1 LILNI
6 LVFEK
11 REINLI
17 AYFYQKP
24 FLRMEMSVKS
34 KVDEISLR
42 QHEFLLPLFEVI
54 VNAMLSVGD
63 KYSSGGG
70 RITINIIRE
79 KKTGLFDNSLLL
91 DKEGTVLTPPVQS
104 FIITDNGVG
113 FDDANYKSFNT
124 AYSQKNKDKGCKGV
138 GRFTV
143 LACFDQMHIRSVY
156 KNDNKQYLREFYFD
170 VIEEV
175 KQHDNSPQEL
185 LLPENNETRVTLHNY
200 HSNFKYKTA
209 IPAKQIAGDIIENCL
224 PFFLSNNAPTILL
237 HDDFDD
243 SNIILNDIIKEVIK
257 FDGNEEVFSLL
268 KNTPPFKL
276 LVIRR
281 YDARIHRLRLCA
293 HNRVVGRTENLAAII
308 PGFESPFTDSD
319 GNDFCIDAY
328 VTSSFLD
335 AKVNPVRNS
344 LYIPDNVDDNSLID
358 EITLTG
364 IENEVKKLLE
374 KKYRTT
380 LDEIQD
386 KNLDRIREYIL
397 NPKKLR
403 VTYRSLL
410 GKPELLK
417 KLPTNLSDDKLEEQ
431 LHKIKFHLEKD
442 LKSGLKKAS
451 RKGRIE
457 DHEEY
462 SKLIKSLLNQEAE
475 FAKDKLADLL
485 VERKVILK
493 LLKKMLGISK
503 DGGYNLEEDLH
514 NLIFP
519 MGQSNDTIPY
529 EYHNLWILDER
540 LAFHSFIASDKQMR
554 TNPIAANNSQKEPDI
569 LIFDFPWAFSEKE
582 SPMSSVVIF
591 EFKRPG
597 RDMNTSDDKNLDAQ
611 VMRYYQEL
619 MQSKAKNYNGE
630 YINLEK
636 TTPKFAFIICDMHK
650 DLMEYNVDFN
660 QFRKTPFKTLYKLN
674 EAINLHV
681 EAMSYQQLVEM
692 SEKRHLAFFRE
703 LGIETL

>member
-1 LILNI
+1 
-6 LVFEK
+6 
-11 REINLI
+11 
-17 AYFYQKP
+17 
-24 FLRMEMSVKS
+24 
-34 KVDEISLR
+34 
-42 QHEFLLPLFEVI
+42 
-54 VNAMLSVGD
+54 
-63 KYSSGGG
+63 
-70 RITINIIRE
+70 
-79 KKTGLFDNSLLL
+79 
-91 DKEGTVLTPPVQS
+91 
-104 FIITDNGVG
+104 
-113 FDDANYKSFNT
+113 
-124 AYSQKNKDKGCKGV
+124 
-138 GRFTV
+138 
-143 LACFDQMHIRSVY
+143 VY
-156 KNDNKQYLREFYFD
+156 KANNNQYLREFSFD
-170 VIEEV
+170 VTNEV
-175 KQHDNSPQEL
+175 KQEENSPIL
-185 LLPENNETRVTLHNY
+185 LSKSENNETVVSLHDY
-200 HSNFKYKTA
+200 QLNFRNKTA
-209 IPAKQIAGDIIENCL
+209 IAAKQIASDIIESCL
-224 PFFLSNNAPTILL
+224 PFFLNDNAPTIILS
-237 HDDFDD
+237 DDVDE
-243 SNIILNDIIKEVIK
+243 SEIILNDIIKEVIQ
-257 FDGNEEVFSLL
+257 FDGNEEIFYLL
-268 KNTPPFKL
+268 KSAPPFKL
-276 LVIRR
+276 LLVRR

-319 GNDFCIDAY
+319 GKDFCIDAY

-344 LYIPDNVDDNSLID
+344 FYIPTNVDDNSIID
-358 EITLTG
+358 EITLAG
-364 IENEVKKLLE
+364 IESEVRKLLE
-374 KKYRTT
+374 KKYKTT

-431 LHKIKFHLEKD
+431 LHKIKFILERD

-451 RKGRIE
+451 RRGKIE

-462 SKLIKSLLNQEAE
+462 SKMIKSLLNQEAE

-503 DGGYNLEEDLH
+503 DGGYNMEEDLH

-540 LAFHSFIASDKQMR
+540 LAFHSFIASDKQLR
-554 TNPIAANNSQKEPDI
+554 TNPISTNNSQKEPDI

-582 SPMSSVVIF
+582 TPMSSVVIF

-597 RDMNTSDDKNLDAQ
+597 RDMNTSEDKNLDSQ
-611 VMRYYQEL
+611 IMGYYQEL

-630 YINLEK
+630 YVNLEK
-636 TTPKFAFIICDMHK
+636 TTPKFAYVICDMHK
-650 DLMEYNVDFN
+650 DLIEYNIDFN
-660 QFRKTPFKTLYKLN
+660 QFRRTPHKTLYKLN

>member
-1 LILNI
+1 
-6 LVFEK
+6 
-11 REINLI
+11 
-17 AYFYQKP
+17 
-24 FLRMEMSVKS
+24 MEMSVKS

-42 QHEFLLPLFEVI
+42 PHEFLLPLFEVV

-63 KYSSGGG
+63 KYPKGGG
-70 RITINIIRE
+70 KIDINIIRE
-79 KKTGLFDNSLLL
+79 KKTGLFDNNLMV

-104 FIITDNGVG
+104 FIITDNGIG

-143 LACFDQMHIRSVY
+143 LACFEHMHIRSVY
-156 KNDNKQYLREFYFD
+156 KNNNQQYLREFRFD
-170 VIEEV
+170 VVDEV
-175 KQHDNSPQEL
+175 KQAEESPIKL
-185 LLPENNETRVTLHNY
+185 LTPASNETVVTLGNY
-200 HSNFKYKTA
+200 QSNFRNKTA
-209 IPAKQIAGDIIENCL
+209 ITPKQIASDIIESCL
-224 PFFLSNNAPTILL
+224 PFFLSGHAPTIRL
-237 HDDFDD
+237 FDD
-243 SNIILNDIIKEVIK
+243 IDESQIILNDIVKEVIK
-257 FDGNEEVFSLL
+257 FDGNEEVFFPL
-268 KNTPPFKL
+268 KNSSPFKL
-276 LVIRR
+276 LIVRR

-308 PGFESPFTDSD
+308 PGFESPFTDNL
-319 GNDFCIDAY
+319 GKDFCIDAY
-328 VTSSFLD
+328 VTSAFLD
-335 AKVNPVRNS
+335 ARVNPVRNS
-344 LYIPDNVDDNSLID
+344 FYIPDNVDDLSLMD
-358 EITLTG
+358 EITLKG
-364 IENEVKKLLE
+364 IELEVRKLLE
-374 KKYRTT
+374 KKYQNT

-386 KNLDRIREYIL
+386 KNLDRIKEYIL

-410 GKPELLK
+410 GRPELLK

-431 LHKIKFHLEKD
+431 LHKIKFQLEKE
-442 LKSGLKKAS
+442 LKTSLKKAS
-451 RKGRIE
+451 RRGRIE
-457 DHEEY
+457 DHDEY
-462 SKLIKSLLNQEAE
+462 SKMIKSLLNQEAE

-503 DGGYNLEEDLH
+503 EGGYNLEEDLH

-540 LAFHSFIASDKQMR
+540 LAFHSFIASDKQLR
-554 TNPIAANNSQKEPDI
+554 TNPIAENSSQKEPDI

-597 RDMNTSDDKNLDAQ
+597 RDMNNPVDKNLDSQ
-611 VMRYYQEL
+611 VMNYYQEL

-636 TTPKFAFIICDMHK
+636 TTPKFAYVICDLHK
-650 DLMEYNVDFN
+650 DLMEHNVDFN
-660 QFRKTPFKTLYKLN
+660 QFRKTPHKTLYKLN
-674 EAINLHV
+674 DAINLHV
-681 EAMSYQQLVEM
+681 EVMSYQQLVDM